1 MSAPASRGTALRR
14 LGLDLLVGYIA
25 AWGVGL
31 AYGYILKLGSGW
43 STGAEWERAMLRWA
57 NAHALPG
64 WLDKAMLVT
73 PYLGTNLTI
82 LPLMIVVG
90 LVLWRKYGNPA
101 LAAHLVI
108 LCVGMLSMNP
118 TMKALLGRPRPAL
131 FPLRGL
137 YSWASYP
144 SGHMI
149 LVTALYFTVAIVL
162 FRARGWRWPFA
173 VAAFVVLISAYSR
186 VYLAVHWPT
195 DLIGGMLMGVVWLIA
210 MWRAFSRFRTTAT

>member
-1 MSAPASRGTALRR
+1 MTATPGRGAALRR
-14 LGLDLLVGYIA
+14 LALELAIGYAA

-31 AYGYILKLGSGW
+31 AYGYILKQGSGW
-43 STGAEWERAMLRWA
+43 RTGAQWERSMLTWA
-57 NAHALPG
+57 NAHPLPG
-64 WLDKAMLVT
+64 WLDQIMLFT

-82 LPLMIVVG
+82 LPLVIVIG
-90 LVLWRKYGNPA
+90 LVLWRKYDMPA
-101 LAAHLVI
+101 LAAHLVL

-118 TMKALLGRPRPAL
+118 TMKALLARPRPDL

-149 LVTALYFTVAIVL
+149 LVTALYFTLAL
-162 FRARGWRWPFA
+162 LLYRWKGWLWPFA
-173 VAAFVVLISAYSR
+173 VAAFVVVLSGYSR

-195 DLIGGMLMGVVWLIA
+195 DLIGGCLMGIVWLLA
-210 MWRAFSRFRTTAT
+210 TWRAFSRFQSTTA